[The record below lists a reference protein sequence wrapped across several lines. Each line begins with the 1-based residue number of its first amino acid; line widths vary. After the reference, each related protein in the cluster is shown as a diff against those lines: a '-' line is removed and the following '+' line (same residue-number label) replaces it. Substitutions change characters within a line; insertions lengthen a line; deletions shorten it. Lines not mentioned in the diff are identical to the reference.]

1 MASFG
6 YRTSIWEGLETRLD
20 GCCVTIDVHRRDW
33 TAGALIDVS
42 DTLESVNVSDYIQEL
57 LTEQMRPYLEA

>member
-1 MASFG
+1 
-6 YRTSIWEGLETRLD
+6 
-20 GCCVTIDVHRRDW
+20 VTIDVHRRDW